1 MSAPNLSDTISKLI
15 SIQHDLTKD
24 LAAATSGTADYTS
37 ISNNLATITQVIAA
51 LQSQQSGLNGYVQ
64 NYLSSSDN
72 ALDAQSY
79 AYQLIN
85 AELENSEGALN
96 QTESDINN
104 NLRRIEINN
113 YYNQQFIDRTNIV
126 KFIILLCIPVII
138 VFYIYK
144 IGYISQTLLSWIMI
158 FIIVFGCLYLWGPI
172 IRAFSHNNMVYEQY
186 DWNFKSANAP
196 IVNLSN
202 PNGTTLSP
210 SSGQN
215 NAQCLISKPSFFLS

>member
-1 MSAPNLSDTISKLI
+1 MAAPNLSDTISKLI
-15 SIQHDLTKD
+15 SIQNDLTKD
-24 LAAATSGTADYTS
+24 YATAVSADKDS
-37 ISNNLATITQVIAA
+37 ISNNLATITQVIVA
-51 LQSQQSGLNGYVQ
+51 LQSQQSGLNQHVD
-64 NYLSSSDN
+64 NYLSSTTN

-79 AYQLIN
+79 AYQIIN
-85 AELENSEGALN
+85 AELENSEETLN
-96 QTESDINN
+96 QTEADINN
-104 NLRRIEINN
+104 NLRLIEINN

-172 IRAFSHNNMVYEQY
+172 IRAFSHNNMVYEHY
-186 DWNFKSANAP
+186 NWNFKSANAP

-215 NAQCLISKPSFFLS
+215 NAQCLISKPSFFSS